1 MEMMNGKKNFANN
14 KFILVAAYHS
24 CLQQFHMNLKKRY
37 LWTGK
42 LEESILIISYWNHIR
57 QSRFVLLVMLNILQI
72 PNIIFGGA
80 LHKSVVLNDFIS
92 DISKSMNRYFLSR
105 KLEEKEGGGVA
116 HYISYEGEGFE
127 WRGGW
132 DGGRNI

>member
-1 MEMMNGKKNFANN
+1 MKSHTAVQ
-14 KFILVAAYHS
+14 ICTVD
-24 CLQQFHMNLKKRY
+24 
-37 LWTGK
+37 
-42 LEESILIISYWNHIR
+42 
-57 QSRFVLLVMLNILQI
+57 LNILQV

-92 DISKSMNRYFLSR
+92 DISKSMNRDFLSR

-127 WRGGW
+127 
-132 DGGRNI
+132 